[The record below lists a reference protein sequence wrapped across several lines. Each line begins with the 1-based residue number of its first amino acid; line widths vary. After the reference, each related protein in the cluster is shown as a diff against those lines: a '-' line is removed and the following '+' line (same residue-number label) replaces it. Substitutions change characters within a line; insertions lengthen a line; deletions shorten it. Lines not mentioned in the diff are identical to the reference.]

1 MGMRRRHFQVVLAAG
16 GTGGHMFPAQVL
28 AAELRHR
35 GHRVALV
42 TDARGLRY
50 NDFFHG
56 IEIMEVPSGA
66 FAGRG
71 PLGRLAAAGKL
82 VAGIF
87 AARRELKRLGAA
99 VVVGFGGYPSL
110 PTLIAAI
117 TLGIPACVH
126 EQNAVLGRVNR
137 LLARWVRLV
146 ALSFE
151 NTQRIRAGSADHIV
165 VTGNPVRAEIVA
177 IGADPYPEFD
187 DTRYFNL
194 LVLGGSQGAAVLSS
208 VVPGAIS
215 ALPKALRRRLNVV
228 QQCREEDLREVKE
241 TYREFGIKAE
251 LAVFLNDVPT
261 RLAAAHLVIAR
272 AGAST
277 VTELAAA
284 GRPSVLVPLPTAT
297 DDHQSANAAE
307 LEAAGGAWVIAQH
320 NFGTA
325 TLAKRLQS
333 LATNPDR
340 LREAA
345 AGALRAARPKAA
357 HALADLVEQVA
368 IAGGRVPEPVAV
380 RKRDSG
386 HIHMDL
392 MTSTKLMAGGGLE
405 CEGRAS

>member
-28 AAELRHR
+28 ATELRHR
-35 GHRVALV
+35 GHQVALV

-50 NDFFHG
+50 NALFDG
-56 IEIMEVPSGA
+56 IEIMEVPSGT

-71 PLGRLAAAGKL
+71 PLGRIAAVGKL

-87 AARRELKRLGAA
+87 AARRELKRLGAS

-110 PTLIAAI
+110 PTLVAAM

-137 LLARWVRLV
+137 LLARWVKLI

-151 NTQRIRAGSADHIV
+151 NTQRLKAGCADHIV

-177 IGADPYPEFD
+177 VGTNPYPEFD

-215 ALPKALRRRLNVV
+215 TLPKALRRRLNVV
-228 QQCREEDLREVKE
+228 QQCREEDLKQVRE

-251 LAVFLNDVPT
+251 LAVFLNDVPA

-307 LEAAGGAWVIAQH
+307 LGDAGGAWVISQRD
-320 NFGTA
+320 FGTA
-325 TLAKRLQS
+325 ILAKRLQN

-345 AGALRAARPKAA
+345 AGALRAGRPEAA

-368 IAGGRVPEPVAV
+368 IAAGFAPEPVE
-380 RKRDSG
+380 RKKRDSG
-386 HIHMDL
+386 HTHMDL
-392 MTSTKLMAGGGLE
+392 MTSLNLMAGGGLE